1 MARLFFVLYSLLIS
15 TYTLSLDGHF
25 IIEQNKTDK
34 DWSILDKFNNSFDKN
49 NIASSELL
57 LIGEKFG
64 IKLRQSDFSLD
75 LVRFTEPKDVRLKA
89 KSHFS
94 ELYFF
99 LDSDSAISVSFK
111 NQKADDQF
119 IKCYSFSTFIIGSC
133 EDASITITNSDE
145 KYNILKNDIMKID
158 GKNEEFRFSYTS
170 NQYNNFS
177 DQIIVY
183 AGISKNSFD
192 WITPIEEI
200 KSGFLFN
207 LTIEGQK
214 LGDLIQRELS
224 RLPQRDS
231 FYIYKVG
238 ITSKKDFQL
247 NSFIDFFYELDIV
260 ALSSDKYNEI
270 NTFQNNNVR
279 FKSGLNMNFNQL
291 DLSFYG
297 ILYKNNILGYEDI
310 AFNQRS
316 EHHFD
321 KKFGNLGLKLQY
333 NF

>member
-1 MARLFFVLYSLLIS
+1 MARLLFVLYSLLIS

-49 NIASSELL
+49 NIVSSELL

-170 NQYNNFS
+170 NQYKS
-177 DQIIVY
+177 E
-183 AGISKNSFD
+183 SF
-192 WITPIEEI
+192 
-200 KSGFLFN
+200 KFLF
-207 LTIEGQK
+207 K
-214 LGDLIQRELS
+214 
-224 RLPQRDS
+224 
-231 FYIYKVG
+231 
-238 ITSKKDFQL
+238 
-247 NSFIDFFYELDIV
+247 
-260 ALSSDKYNEI
+260 
-270 NTFQNNNVR
+270 
-279 FKSGLNMNFNQL
+279 
-291 DLSFYG
+291 
-297 ILYKNNILGYEDI
+297 
-310 AFNQRS
+310 
-316 EHHFD
+316 
-321 KKFGNLGLKLQY
+321 
-333 NF
+333 

>member
-15 TYTLSLDGHF
+15 TYILSLDGHF

>member
-49 NIASSELL
+49 NIVSSELL

-75 LVRFTEPKDVRLKA
+75 LVRLTEPKDVRLKA